1 MPDSSSIYDCII
13 IGGGPAGLTCAIFLG
28 RYTPEAIGDYIA
40 GPNHVLP
47 TARSA
52 RFASGLGVLDFLKR
66 SSLVRCDAA
75 SLAVLGPPS
84 IRLAEAEG
92 LDAHALSL
100 SLRLDRPGGK

>member
-1 MPDSSSIYDCII
+1 LLAEQVHH
-13 IGGGPAGLTCAIFLG
+13 AGAIFLG
-28 RYTPEAIGDYIA
+28 RWTPEAIGDYIA

-66 SSLVRCDAA
+66 TSLVRCDAA
-75 SLAVLGPPS
+75 GLAALAPS
-84 IRLAEAEG
+84 AIRLAEAEG

-100 SLRLDRPGGK
+100 SIRLDRRRTV